1 MPITIKA
8 EPRELA
14 ELMVA
19 IRDGEFGSDPAA
31 RYYSKEDARL
41 EVAGEELAKTQE
53 ERDEAFA
60 LAAIYPLTLEDLA
73 GKTVEELEQLLA
85 DRSVAIRRGLQAM
98 TTGELIAE
106 FKRRNGVEVIPVE
119 SGYPFH
125 VYVDDN
131 TFQDVGP
138 ATVLVINGK

>member
-19 IRDGEFGSDPAA
+19 IRDGEFGSDPAE
-31 RYYSKEDARL
+31 RYYSREDARL
-41 EVAGEELAKTQE
+41 EVAGEELGKAME

-60 LAAIYPLTLEDLA
+60 LASIYPLTLEDLS
-73 GKTVEELEQLLA
+73 GKSAEELEQLLA
-85 DRSVAIRRGLQAM
+85 DRSIAIRRGLQSM

-106 FKRRNGVEVIPVE
+106 LKRREGIKSMPVE
-119 SGYPFH
+119 AGYSAQLF
-125 VYVDDN
+125 VDDG
-131 TFQDVGP
+131 TFQVDGP
-138 ATVLVINGK
+138 ATILMINGK